1 MSDESGRVVKILS
14 IDGGGIRGLIP
25 ALVLREI
32 ERRLGE
38 AGRAR
43 PFASIFDLIAGTS
56 SGALIALGLAL
67 PATPARG
74 SDPRIGG
81 PAREPALSMNDIV
94 DFFAR
99 RGHEIFPPSL
109 GRKLRTTV
117 QAFRHKYDGLGFE
130 KVLAET
136 FGEATLKDALTNLLI
151 TSFDSESLEPCC
163 LKNRPYRPEW
173 ADDDNFYMRDAARA
187 SSAAPTFFSP
197 GLISPVPDNGTKF
210 CLIDG
215 SIFANNPALLAY
227 IEATKIF
234 PEAEEFMVLSLGTG
248 DDPYGF
254 PYEEI
259 AKWGF
264 IEWINPMKR
273 LPLWSMMSAG
283 QNASVNHMLG
293 RIAGV
298 RYFRISG
305 TLECCNAGMDDASP
319 AAVSDL
325 RGAAEDIIRSHEA
338 DIESLVHML

>member
-1 MSDESGRVVKILS
+1 MSKESGRVVKILS

-25 ALVLREI
+25 ALVLLEI
-32 ERRLGE
+32 EQRLMK
-38 AGRAR
+38 AGKAR

-56 SGALIALGLAL
+56 TGALIALGLAL
-67 PATPARG
+67 PAAMTPGFDGRG
-74 SDPRIGG
+74 GDR
-81 PAREPALSMNDIV
+81 AREPALSMNDIV
-94 DFFAR
+94 DFYAR
-99 RGHEIFPPSL
+99 RGQEIFPPNL

-117 QAFRHKYDGLGFE
+117 QAFRHKYDGMGFE
-130 KVLAET
+130 TVLADT
-136 FGEATLKDALTNLLI
+136 FGDATLKDGLTNLLI
-151 TSFDSESLEPCC
+151 TSFDSESLEPRCM
-163 LKNRPYRPEW
+163 KNRPDRPEW
-173 ADDDNFYMRDAARA
+173 ADDENFYMRDAARA

-197 GLISPVPDNGTKF
+197 GLISPVPDNGKKY

-215 SIFANNPALLAY
+215 SIFATNPALLAY

-234 PEAEEFMVLSLGTG
+234 PEAREFMILSLGTG
-248 DDPYGF
+248 DDPFGF

-283 QNASVNHMLG
+283 QIASVNHMLG

-305 TLECCNAGMDDASP
+305 TLECCSAALDDASP
-319 AAVSDL
+319 ATLSQL

-338 DIESLVHML
+338 HIESLVQLL